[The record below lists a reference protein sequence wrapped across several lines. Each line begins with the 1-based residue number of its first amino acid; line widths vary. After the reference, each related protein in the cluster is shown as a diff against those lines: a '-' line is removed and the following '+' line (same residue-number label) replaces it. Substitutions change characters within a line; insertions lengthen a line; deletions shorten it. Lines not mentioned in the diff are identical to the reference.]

1 MNTDLQLR
9 KQKSSLKG
17 APPDLK
23 LGKSPTPVPMERL
36 LMLEGKC
43 PKHLFSG
50 IEEASDSD
58 TSFKT
63 KKYDKESHSD
73 SLLTVKCQL

>member
-23 LGKSPTPVPMERL
+23 LGKRPNTSAYGKVTDVG
-36 LMLEGKC
+36 GKC
-43 PKHLFSG
+43 PKHLFTG
-50 IEEASDSD
+50 VVEASDSD

-73 SLLTVKCQL
+73 SLTDS

>member
-36 LMLEGKC
+36 LTLEVSVLNIFFTGVV
-43 PKHLFSG
+43 
-50 IEEASDSD
+50 EASDSD
-58 TSFKT
+58 TSLKT

-73 SLLTVKCQL
+73 SLTDS